1 MNGPSSVAAE
11 YAVVA
16 KTHVLQAERGDS
28 PWSKCTSAWTYT
40 VGSSRRVPS
49 GRWCAA
55 MGGPI
60 PSDRQRARSVSG
72 ALCPDRGGGRGRSG
86 PTWHFVDQLQDAVS
100 RVVVVDAF
108 RTRLKA
114 GFAAKTDRLDARRLA
129 DALRRESVVGIYVP
143 PPAIREW
150 RELCRHRQTLVRTR
164 RALVQRLRALL
175 LRHGIIE
182 AKRLTTP
189 AGLATLDRYGLS
201 GHAGDAL
208 VQLRGLILAIDEQ
221 LAGVDATVIADA
233 TGTASRRP

>member
-1 MNGPSSVAAE
+1 
-11 YAVVA
+11 
-16 KTHVLQAERGDS
+16 
-28 PWSKCTSAWTYT
+28 
-40 VGSSRRVPS
+40 
-49 GRWCAA
+49 

-72 ALCPDRGGGRGRSG
+72 ALCPDRGGGRGSEWPDVALRRSVTG
-86 PTWHFVDQLQDAVS
+86 RGQPGGGRRCVS
-100 RVVVVDAF
+100 HA
-108 RTRLKA
+108 RLKA

-208 VQLRGLILAIDEQ
+208 VQLRGLILAIHEQ
-221 LAGVDATVIADA
+221 LAGVDADRDRGGAP
-233 TGTASRRP
+233 GTASRRP